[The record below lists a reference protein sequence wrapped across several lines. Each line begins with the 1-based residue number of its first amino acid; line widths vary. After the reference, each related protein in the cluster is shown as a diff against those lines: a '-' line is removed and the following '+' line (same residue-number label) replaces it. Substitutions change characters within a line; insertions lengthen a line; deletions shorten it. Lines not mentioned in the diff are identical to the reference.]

1 MRGGEAQGSP
11 SSSGAGPG
19 GQYSVDQAQPDPQA
33 ATTAM
38 LVGQLVQSAR
48 RLGMMYPAASEEM
61 RTILNLMTKV
71 QGKIVNSKPAPETS
85 APPI

>member
-1 MRGGEAQGSP
+1 MRGGEQQGAGQNP
-11 SSSGAGPG
+11 GPG
-19 GQYSVDQAQPDPQA
+19 GGYPVDQPAQPDPQA

-48 RLGMMYPAASEEM
+48 RLAMMYPAASEEM
-61 RTILNLMTKV
+61 RTILNLMSRV
-71 QGKIVNSKPAPETS
+71 QSKIVNSKPAPETS

>member
-1 MRGGEAQGSP
+1 MRGGEGQGAGASP
-11 SSSGAGPG
+11 GPG
-19 GQYSVDQAQPDPQA
+19 GGYPVDQPAQPDPQA

-48 RLGMMYPAASEEM
+48 RIGVMYPAANEEM
-61 RTILNLMTKV
+61 RTILNLMSKV
-71 QGKIVNSKPAPETS
+71 QSKIVNSKPAPEVS

>member
-1 MRGGEAQGSP
+1 MRGGEQQGAGQNP
-11 SSSGAGPG
+11 GPG
-19 GQYSVDQAQPDPQA
+19 GGYPVDQPAQPDPQA

-38 LVGQLVQSAR
+38 LVGQAVQSIR
-48 RLGMMYPAASEEM
+48 RLGMMYPAASEDCRSM
-61 RTILNLMTKV
+61 LNTMSRI